1 MPDPAPSATP
11 SSPPNVASVFASLS
25 EISAVNS
32 ELGNFFGGILD
43 ELEMLLGDLLRQQ
56 KDLQLDRQRMEQE
69 LEWRRSEMDRQKAD
83 MEALRQGILEAVR
96 TEITRA
102 SAGSES
108 IEGHLS
114 DLVNNTGEERQ
125 AFRTALDQFQG
136 EMAQLAQAKAE
147 LADLGSQLKEG
158 FEQLAG
164 AQASSGQSQAWPVME
179 EQLHR
184 VEKEREELARE
195 RAVLETELEALR
207 GRTVE
212 MARMLDQQKHQV
224 VQERTQ
230 WGDEIRQLRELV
242 ECLSTG
248 RAALRSSGP
257 AAAGTVAQGPSGSAE
272 SAPAQGRDTVLDS
285 VIAQFE
291 LLQKGAARR
300 RKKEV
305 PAGQEQV
312 AGAAP

>member
-1 MPDPAPSATP
+1 MPDSAPNTTP

-32 ELGNFFGGILD
+32 ELGDFFGGILD
-43 ELEMLLGDLLRQQ
+43 ELELLLGDLLRQQ

-83 MEALRQGILEAVR
+83 MEALKQGILEAVR
-96 TEITRA
+96 TEIARA
-102 SAGSES
+102 GAGSES
-108 IEGHLS
+108 IEGHLGELLS
-114 DLVNNTGEERQ
+114 STGEDRQ
-125 AFRTALDQFQG
+125 AFRSALDQFQG

-147 LADLGSQLKEG
+147 LAELGRELKQG

-164 AQASSGQSQAWPVME
+164 AQASAGQSQAWPVME

-212 MARMLDQQKHQV
+212 MARTLDQQKHQV
-224 VQERTQ
+224 VQERSQ

-248 RAALRSSGP
+248 RAALRGSVGAVAET
-257 AAAGTVAQGPSGSAE
+257 AAEGHSGS
-272 SAPAQGRDTVLDS
+272 SAPASAQGRDTVLDS

-305 PAGQEQV
+305 PVGQEQG
-312 AGAAP
+312 AGATP